1 MFVGR
6 DEYLEGIAQ
15 GLSLFVSNRPR
26 FRRNQES
33 RAGPRD
39 EIEPLLVAGPR
50 SRCRDRYAVCIQH
63 EKGSMLRQAK
73 SEGVDAH
80 APRALPLL
88 AAGII
93 AGALHLKNPC
103 RQVSYGVARD
113 QDGGIPCRLPDLCIK
128 LPNNFGGR
136 PAAIMETPAGQRGL
150 RRHLTT

>member
-6 DEYLEGIAQ
+6 DEDLEGIAQ
-15 GLSLFVSNRPR
+15 GLSLFVSDRPR

-63 EKGSMLRQAK
+63 EKGSVLRQAK

-80 APRALPLL
+80 APRALPIASRRVVARALDL
-88 AAGII
+88 EQ
-93 AGALHLKNPC
+93 AGAEMAD
-103 RQVSYGVARD
+103 RVAPE
-113 QDGGIPCRLPDLCIK
+113 QDVLPRSL
-128 LPNNFGGR
+128 
-136 PAAIMETPAGQRGL
+136 A
-150 RRHLTT
+150 